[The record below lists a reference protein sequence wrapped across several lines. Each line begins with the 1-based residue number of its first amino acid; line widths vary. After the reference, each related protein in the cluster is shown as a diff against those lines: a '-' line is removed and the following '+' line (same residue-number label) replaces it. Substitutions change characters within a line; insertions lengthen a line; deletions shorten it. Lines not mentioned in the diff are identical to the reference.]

1 MNNEI
6 QILMSQGSEIIFK
19 MVAVIIVGGLLGFE
33 RQRKGKSVGILTAI
47 LVAMG
52 SMIFVHASLL
62 FTQQPSVEGDETRIA
77 SMIISGIGFIG
88 AGAIMRSKFSITGMA
103 SAATIWNLG
112 GLGILIG
119 FGYELLGL
127 VIAVLVFILLRLIPL
142 LEHILFD
149 KRFCMHVDLEVN
161 NEKLSEVLDFLLEQQ
176 ISFSEAN
183 IARNEKISVISI
195 NECGMESR
203 TGIMDSLRHV
213 EGVINIL
220 DHHQKM

>member
-119 FGYELLGL
+119 FGYELLGIIIGFMIF
-127 VIAVLVFILLRLIPL
+127 VLLRIIPL
-142 LEHILFD
+142 LEHNLFN
-149 KRFCMHVDLEVN
+149 KRFCLHVDVEVN
-161 NEKLSEVLDFLLEQQ
+161 NEKLSEVLDFLLEEQ

>member
-6 QILMSQGSEIIFK
+6 QILISQSIEILPKLAI
-19 MVAVIIVGGLLGFE
+19 VIIVGGVLGFE
-33 RQRKGKSVGILTAI
+33 RQRRGKSIGILTAI

-62 FTQQPSVEGDETRIA
+62 FTQQTGVVGDEARIA

-112 GLGILIG
+112 GLGIIIG

-127 VIAVLVFILLRLIPL
+127 VIGVIVFLLLRLIPI
-142 LEHILFD
+142 LEHVLFNE
-149 KRFCMHVDLEVN
+149 RFCMHVDLEVK
-161 NEKLSEVLDFLLEQQ
+161 NENLAEIIDFLIHQQ

-183 IARNEKISVISI
+183 ITRNEETSVIAI

-203 TGIMDSLRHV
+203 TGIMDSLRHLD
-213 EGVINIL
+213 GIINIL
-220 DHHQKM
+220 DHH